1 MLAVVR
7 RIMSYEMTIA
17 EWIGTALIVLAPYV
31 VIGIV
36 WAATHT
42 AHLSQTHGLDRILST
57 LSLIVAW
64 PVLLLT
70 DVCAT

>member
-17 EWIGTALIVLAPYV
+17 EWIGTALIVLAPYL

-36 WAATHT
+36 WAATPP
-42 AHLSQTHGLDRILST
+42 AHLSHTHGLDRIVST
-57 LSLIVAW
+57 VGTIAAW

-70 DVCAT
+70 DVCMT